1 MKTYSMFLI
10 IAVFVL
16 IFSDRIDAAAK
27 ADKKLKK
34 LLIGVCILLVLAN
47 TLLIVISLNAM

>member
-1 MKTYSMFLI
+1 MQIYWIFII

-16 IFSDRIDAAAK
+16 IFSGKIDAAAK

-34 LLIGVCILLVLAN
+34 LLIGACILLVVAN
-47 TLLIVISLNAM
+47 TILIVISLKAL